1 MPFSVRMAAAGPMIS
16 HRGEEWS
23 DLLEEVK
30 GRLGRLLDVE
40 EPVVLLPGSGTGALE
55 ALAANLLAP
64 GDEVISFSCGTFGD
78 RFREI
83 VSRRGA
89 KVIALDAPRGEGF
102 RRGHIREALEKHPG
116 ADALLF
122 THHETSTGVVNPLE
136 ELLSE
141 IPADGP
147 LVLVDAVSSLGAMP
161 CRPSHW
167 GIDGLASCSQ
177 KGLLAPPGL
186 ALVHLSERGWERA
199 AKGFCPSYFFDLAL
213 HRRFLKKGRP
223 QNPFTPPV
231 SVFYGLAE
239 SLRLLEGFGWDAWA
253 RRTRRKARSFE
264 AACEAMGFEL
274 FVREKEFRSP
284 VMTALEAVSYTHLD
298 VYKRQVLAISREGP
312 DRESVRE
319 NIKSAP
325 RRVRLLAYSGRRIPS
340 PWTKAKL
347 PWRVP
352 TISDADRGGG
362 PLEDA
367 RIFPASKITPRGS
380 PPLPPPARATIIP
393 PITAPCFSLIASAN
407 SWMPGAGRKSAGGRA
422 ATDACSRP
430 RVARCFP
437 ALRMYSSASSAPNW
451 AAPRKKLLQEGMAG

>member
-1 MPFSVRMAAAGPMIS
+1 MTRHLYTPGPVDVPFSVRMAAAGPMIS

-89 KVIALDAPRGEGF
+89 KVIALDAPRGGGF
-102 RRGHIREALEKHPG
+102 RRGHIREALEKYPG
-116 ADALLF
+116 ANALLF

-136 ELLSE
+136 ELLAE
-141 IPADGP
+141 VPADGP
-147 LVLVDAVSSLGAMP
+147 LVLVDAVSSLGAMT
-161 CRPSHW
+161 CRPSKW

-199 AKGFCPSYFFDLAL
+199 AKGACPSYFFDLTL

-253 RRTRRKARSFE
+253 DRTRRKARSFE

-274 FVREKEFRSP
+274 FVREREYRSP
-284 VMTALEAVSYTHLD
+284 VMTALEVPAGKERPMKKALEDMGIIV
-298 VYKRQVLAISREGP
+298 AEGQ
-312 DRESVRE
+312 
-319 NIKSAP
+319 
-325 RRVRLLAYSGRRIPS
+325 G
-340 PWTKAKL
+340 
-347 PWRVP
+347 
-352 TISDADRGGG
+352 RGGG
-362 PLEDA
+362 TL
-367 RIFPASKITPRGS
+367 RIAHY
-380 PPLPPPARATIIP
+380 
-393 PITAPCFSLIASAN
+393 N
-407 SWMPGAGRKSAGGRA
+407 PGGWPEVCLLAGGVFGA
-422 ATDACSRP
+422 ARECGIDAGGGFLDKAFKTWER
-430 RVARCFP
+430 
-437 ALRMYSSASSAPNW
+437 
-451 AAPRKKLLQEGMAG
+451 EGDRSC